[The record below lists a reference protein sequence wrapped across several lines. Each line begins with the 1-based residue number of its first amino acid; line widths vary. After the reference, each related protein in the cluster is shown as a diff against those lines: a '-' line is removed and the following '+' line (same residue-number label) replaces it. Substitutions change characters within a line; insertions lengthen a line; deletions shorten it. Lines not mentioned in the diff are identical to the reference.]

1 LAAALLAVTNPGG
14 VEGATDDV
22 VLDRRQ
28 VLHSTAGDEHDRVL
42 LEVMADARDVGRDLH
57 LVGQAHAGDLAQGGV
72 RLLRRHG
79 PDLQADP
86 PLLGGARDRDLTLP
100 QAVSVLAHGGLLDL
114 RDLALAAM
122 SHELADR
129 RHEDAAPFGSVMV
142 RSSPTGVGPGV
153 S

>member
-42 LEVMADARDVGRDLH
+42 LEVVPDARDVGRDLH

-79 PDLQADP
+79 PNLQADAS
-86 PLLGGARDRDLTLP
+86 LLGRARDRDLTLT
-100 QAVSVLAHGGLLDL
+100 QAVPVLAHGRRLDL
-114 RDLALAAM
+114 GDLALA
-122 SHELADR
+122 
-129 RHEDAAPFGSVMV
+129 SV
-142 RSSPTGVGPGV
+142 
-153 S
+153 